1 MHIAKALGAVQ
12 PSASMAV
19 SDAAKALKAAGE
31 DVIDL
36 GLGEPDFDTP
46 APIVEAAY
54 RAAKEGQTRYTP
66 TGGSAALKQA
76 AVRKF
81 ERENGLRFEPN
92 EIIVSNGAK
101 QVIFDALMATL
112 EQGDEVILAA
122 PYFGSYA
129 DIVRILGG
137 VPVVV
142 ACPAEAGFRLQPVD
156 LEAAISPRTRWL
168 ILNSPS
174 NPSGAV
180 YTREQ
185 YVALGAVLERHP
197 GVNILSDEIYEHIT
211 FTETGFVSFGVA
223 CPDLRERTLIA
234 NGVSKAYAMTGW
246 RIGYGAGPAALIKA
260 MTTVQSQATSGASSI
275 SQAGAVAALDGPQDS
290 VAEFCTAFRR
300 RRDLVV
306 TRIATIPGL
315 NLQPPEGAFYAYIDC
330 SGWIGRTTPDG
341 VRLTSDADIASF
353 LLDHAKVAV
362 VPGAAYGLSPFF
374 RISTATADA
383 ILDTALSRIAD
394 AGNALTGASR

>member
-1 MHIAKALGAVQ
+1 MRLANALAAVK

-46 APIVEAAY
+46 AHIVEAAY
-54 RAAKEGQTRYTP
+54 QAAKEGQTRYTP
-66 TGGSAALKQA
+66 TGGSTALKQA
-76 AVRKF
+76 VARKF
-81 ERENGLRFEPN
+81 ERENGLQFAPG
-92 EIIVSNGAK
+92 EIIISNGAK
-101 QVIFDALMATL
+101 QVIFDGLMATL
-112 EQGDEVILAA
+112 EPGDEVILAA

-129 DIVRILGG
+129 DIIRILGG

-142 ACPAEAGFRLQPVD
+142 ACPVEAGFRLQPSD
-156 LEAAISPRTRWL
+156 LEAAITPRTRWL

-174 NPSGAV
+174 NPSGAI
-180 YTREQ
+180 YTGAQ
-185 YVALGAVLERHP
+185 YAALGDVLMRHP
-197 GVNILSDEIYEHIT
+197 DVAILSDEIYEHIT
-211 FTETGFVSFGVA
+211 FTEAGFVSFGAA
-223 CPDLRERTLIA
+223 CPDLRERTLIV

-246 RIGYGAGPAALIKA
+246 RIGYGTGPASLIKA
-260 MTTVQSQATSGASSI
+260 MTTVQSQITSGASAI

-290 VAEFCTAFRR
+290 VADFCAAFRR

-306 TRIATIPGL
+306 DRITAIPGL
-315 NLQPPEGAFYAYIDC
+315 DLQPPEGAFYAYIEC
-330 SGWIGRTTPDG
+330 SGWIGRTTPNG
-341 VRLTSDADIASF
+341 QRLASDSDVATF

-362 VPGAAYGLSPFF
+362 VPGAAYGLSPFI

-394 AGNALTGASR
+394 AGNALTGLAP